1 MHIEN
6 DKITDSIIMFC
17 VFKGL
22 CCVIVKLIVRLSPL
36 GQSPS
41 NISSKVQQ
49 TWVGKVDT
57 EDPATTS
64 VLPLASLS
72 DKHHEEH

>member
-6 DKITDSIIMFC
+6 KITDSIIMFC

-41 NISSKVQQ
+41 NISSKVRTNLGRQSRHGRPCHH
-49 TWVGKVDT
+49 VGV
-57 EDPATTS
+57 TTG
-64 VLPLASLS
+64 LI
-72 DKHHEEH
+72 K